1 MIQKYL
7 WKQRATYLAVADQ
20 TEIDAWKEYKQYRNK
35 INNRKKHDEKLYKT
49 ENIAEVV
56 DTNFY
61 LAVS

>member
-7 WKQRATYLAVADQ
+7 WKQRATYLVVADQ

-49 ENIAEVV
+49 ENIAEVA

-61 LAVS
+61 LAVR